1 MMSWIEEFA
10 RAVESGAA
18 LLDSVQAREE
28 AVDKIL
34 AVLTKVESPT
44 AKKDEAIY
52 RLLGACRVFMRDRR
66 GIDKLLSAESLDCFL
81 QLAENELW
89 SSPLREE
96 ALKCMINSVYSRPE
110 FVSETLVAKGFVT
123 RLLSLA
129 KLEDTVSLHC
139 SLEAWQLIYTT
150 LFYGF
155 KHGNQAEIVVG
166 SRATFLL
173 DLVKLITVL
182 VNEMQRTAKQE
193 KLQPDVFCTVD
204 RLGRLLLEIL
214 QLKHPDVSPLNGSL
228 VELKNKVMEVFM
240 LLPGSLL
247 VALIQQQ
254 HQENADLKE
263 ESMLLPVLDHLHAML
278 LVVRIEK
285 TRPLKDLLSTL
296 IVCHNLAKTGDRDIL
311 ACFKKNI
318 LPTDAATSSFD
329 RPKALFFKHLKFFL
343 TCLDTDV
350 RRYTSELLFLLCDE
364 NAKEYTH
371 HTGVGN
377 AIGLLRTK
385 GLA

>member
-1 MMSWIEEFA
+1 MTSWIEEFA

-44 AKKDEAIY
+44 AKKDE
-52 RLLGACRVFMRDRR
+52 
-66 GIDKLLSAESLDCFL
+66 
-81 QLAENELW
+81 
-89 SSPLREE
+89 
-96 ALKCMINSVYSRPE
+96 
-110 FVSETLVAKGFVT
+110 
-123 RLLSLA
+123 
-129 KLEDTVSLHC
+129 
-139 SLEAWQLIYTT
+139 
-150 LFYGF
+150 
-155 KHGNQAEIVVG
+155 
-166 SRATFLL
+166 
-173 DLVKLITVL
+173 
-182 VNEMQRTAKQE
+182 
-193 KLQPDVFCTVD
+193 
-204 RLGRLLLEIL
+204 GRLLLEIL

-329 RPKALFFKHLKFFL
+329 RTKALFFKHLKFFL

-364 NAKEYTH
+364 NAKEFTH